1 MGVVKDGAAT
11 GFLPSKQV
19 FAIHYP
25 GYPSSMSRAIE
36 TLGGTEAIRKART
49 SQSSRLELHFR
60 PEDPYAHPAFGDL
73 RPCNNFLLKISK
85 TKSSAGQ
92 SDQVSDRTFK
102 RSLQDAT
109 DLGKGIQSSEP
120 ESELLARKEDELRKP
135 DNDQLNFDIV
145 ARVPEAYHFDGMV
158 DYQHVIAVHADVA
171 RKKKRNWTE
180 IEEPHFDKGGLMDVD
195 QEDVMILLP
204 QLFAPKDVPDS
215 LVLKPPATLSAKKN
229 QEEPVQH
236 QWEMSMEPVLA
247 LDFGISEIPKR
258 TNWEEYISHG
268 SDQWVSQMALS
279 RLFDE
284 RPIWPKE
291 SLTERLL
298 DKGFNFSD
306 HILRRL
312 LSRVAYYF
320 SRGPFLRFWI
330 KKGYDPRKD
339 PDSRIYQ
346 KIDYRVRPPLQS
358 YCDANS
364 ANQLK
369 HRWEDICAFRVFPYK
384 CHTTLQLFE
393 LGDDYIQE
401 QIRKPPAQTTCSSE
415 TGWFSYNMLE
425 NLKDRVKVRFLSV
438 FPEPGS
444 EHLLKAATE
453 SFKKSKKMC
462 SKDNFIR
469 AEVIQPEDNAGKED
483 AAEPNN
489 LEDDEKDDTEA
500 DNVEEALDTY
510 DGIDAAEDG
519 EISLQSHSYMN
530 MENISRTHLQELF
543 GSFPSSE
550 AGGDGIQQDVAATH
564 TSDEEYQIYEQES
577 DGNFS
582 DEAIQILDFSK
593 ASIILCFSRG

>member
-1 MGVVKDGAAT
+1 MGVVKDGTAT

-92 SDQVSDRTFK
+92 TDQVSNRTLK

-120 ESELLARKEDELRKP
+120 ESELLALKEDELQKP

-180 IEEPHFDKGGLMDVD
+180 IDEPHLDKGGLMDVN

-215 LVLKPPATLSAKKN
+215 LVLKPSATLSAKKN

-247 LDFGISEIPKR
+247 LDFGISDILNVNFRKLVIPKR

-279 RLFDE
+279 QLFDE

-483 AAEPNN
+483 VAEPNN

-550 AGGDGIQQDVAATH
+550 AGGDRIQQDVAATH

-582 DEAIQILDFSK
+582 DESD
-593 ASIILCFSRG
+593 